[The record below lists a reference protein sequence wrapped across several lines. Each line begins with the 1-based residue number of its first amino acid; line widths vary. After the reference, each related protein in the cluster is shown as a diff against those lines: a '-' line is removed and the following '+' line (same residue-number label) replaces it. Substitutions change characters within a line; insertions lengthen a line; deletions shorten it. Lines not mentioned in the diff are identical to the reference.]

1 MTVENEWFTIIALS
15 AAQLTI
21 TYQLSPT
28 ILYNSHCSLIGRAYH
43 AGIRLQA
50 LRYITVTS
58 NRSHRTGR
66 QFFLR
71 QSHVNLPGRNID
83 FDNVSVYNFSD
94 IASSCRF
101 RRNMSDTQ
109 SGSSTAETSV
119 GNQSTFFSEMTGF
132 YIRGRI
138 KHFLHTGTTLR
149 TFVRDDDDVST
160 DDSTSEDAFTGCFLR
175 IKYFGRSGKLPDTF
189 VYTCCFY
196 YTTILSNIH
205 NRSDSTDT
213 FAYHS
218 TLFAIVSTPD
228 YPPH

>member
-66 QFFLR
+66 QFFIR

-109 SGSSTAETSV
+109 SGSCKHVPSH
-119 GNQSTFFSEMTGF
+119 G
-132 YIRGRI
+132 YIR
-138 KHFLHTGTTLR
+138 LHGPYPVPYSTYLVNQ
-149 TFVRDDDDVST
+149 VRD
-160 DDSTSEDAFTGCFLR
+160 
-175 IKYFGRSGKLPDTF
+175 
-189 VYTCCFY
+189 
-196 YTTILSNIH
+196 
-205 NRSDSTDT
+205 
-213 FAYHS
+213 
-218 TLFAIVSTPD
+218 
-228 YPPH
+228 

>member
-1 MTVENEWFTIIALS
+1 MTVENEWITIIALS

-50 LRYITVTS
+50 LWYITVTS
-58 NRSHRTGR
+58 DRSHRTGC
-66 QFFLR
+66 QFFIR
-71 QSHVNLPGRNID
+71 QSHVNLPGGISISIMSPSTI
-83 FDNVSVYNFSD
+83 FP
-94 IASSCRF
+94 ILPPAAAF

-160 DDSTSEDAFTGCFLR
+160 DDSTSEDALH
-175 IKYFGRSGKLPDTF
+175 KLLLANQ
-189 VYTCCFY
+189 
-196 YTTILSNIH
+196 ILWQV
-205 NRSDSTDT
+205 R
-213 FAYHS
+213 
-218 TLFAIVSTPD
+218 
-228 YPPH
+228 

>member
-58 NRSHRTGR
+58 DRSHRTGR
-66 QFFLR
+66 QFFIR

-101 RRNMSDTQ
+101 ISAAASRLADT
-109 SGSSTAETSV
+109 A
-119 GNQSTFFSEMTGF
+119 
-132 YIRGRI
+132 GR
-138 KHFLHTGTTLR
+138 
-149 TFVRDDDDVST
+149 
-160 DDSTSEDAFTGCFLR
+160 
-175 IKYFGRSGKLPDTF
+175 
-189 VYTCCFY
+189 
-196 YTTILSNIH
+196 
-205 NRSDSTDT
+205 
-213 FAYHS
+213 
-218 TLFAIVSTPD
+218 
-228 YPPH
+228 

>member
-58 NRSHRTGR
+58 DRSHRTGR
-66 QFFLR
+66 QFFIR

-109 SGSSTAETSV
+109 SGSSTTETSV
-119 GNQSTFFSEMTGF
+119 GNQSDNTCQSPRGGSAFPPSE
-132 YIRGRI
+132 
-138 KHFLHTGTTLR
+138 
-149 TFVRDDDDVST
+149 VS
-160 DDSTSEDAFTGCFLR
+160 A
-175 IKYFGRSGKLPDTF
+175 YFHSYPRRASASHR
-189 VYTCCFY
+189 
-196 YTTILSNIH
+196 LSH
-205 NRSDSTDT
+205 PS
-213 FAYHS
+213 
-218 TLFAIVSTPD
+218 L
-228 YPPH
+228 

>member
-50 LRYITVTS
+50 LWYITVTS
-58 NRSHRTGR
+58 DRSHRTGC
-66 QFFLR
+66 QFFIR

-109 SGSSTAETSV
+109 SGSSTTETSV
-119 GNQSTFFSEMTGF
+119 GNPVNFQ
-132 YIRGRI
+132 
-138 KHFLHTGTTLR
+138 
-149 TFVRDDDDVST
+149 
-160 DDSTSEDAFTGCFLR
+160 
-175 IKYFGRSGKLPDTF
+175 
-189 VYTCCFY
+189 
-196 YTTILSNIH
+196 ILS
-205 NRSDSTDT
+205 
-213 FAYHS
+213 
-218 TLFAIVSTPD
+218 STPAVFTTQ
-228 YPPH
+228 PS